1 MPYLHDVFIE
11 YGITRCLVS
20 LLVFSLASND
30 ASSQDRADV
39 KAVDDQRI
47 NEVGR
52 AEVRTLSTVLVGTD
66 DTIAIGDVTGLQA
79 DAVVVDA
86 RVGRQYS
93 GWRAIN
99 DGRSVNKASTET
111 SPRSFDFIREHE

>member
-11 YGITRCLVS
+11 YGITRYLVS
-20 LLVFSLASND
+20 LLVFSRSTNN

-39 KAVDDQRI
+39 KAVEDQRI
-47 NEVGR
+47 NDVGR
-52 AEVRTLSTVLVGTD
+52 AEVRTLSAVLVGTD
-66 DTIAIGDVTGLQA
+66 DTISIGDVAGLQA

-93 GWRAIN
+93 GRL
-99 DGRSVNKASTET
+99 D
-111 SPRSFDFIREHE
+111 DFTFRVPSRQS